1 MRGRVEGVQDVSR
14 GAGGRGARQLA
25 HGVEMASSNRMLLH
39 THTQDGLNDK
49 ELQTLIA
56 EAREEFPLKKPKDVG
71 MDA

>member
-1 MRGRVEGVQDVSR
+1 MS
-14 GAGGRGARQLA
+14 QLTS
-25 HGVEMASSNRMLLH
+25 GPP
-39 THTQDGLNDK
+39 QDGLNDK